1 MPLYTIEHST
11 PLSKPQR
18 DALAQSITHIHTRKF
33 TTPSLFVN
41 VQFVDSAHYCNY
53 IAGKER
59 PINRILAHVR
69 SGGNR
74 TTSDFEDLARKIE
87 SAWND
92 IVNAGSVKHLDKEER
107 KARELNRVFILGAIT
122 AGLECGVLLPRAG
135 GDSTWL
141 KDNMAVFEG
150 RARKGDEDFI
160 ELLEEMKNREDLQ

>member
-18 DALAQSITHIHTRKF
+18 DALAQSITYIHTRKF

-41 VQFVDSAHYCNY
+41 VQFVDSTHRCNY

-74 TTSDFEDLARKIE
+74 TTPDFEDLARKIE

-92 IVNAGSVKHLDKEER
+92 IVNAGCVGQLDKGEKKE
-107 KARELNRVFILGAIT
+107 RELNRVFILGAIT
-122 AGLECGVLLPRAG
+122 AGLECGILLPRAG
-135 GDSTWL
+135 GDTAWL
-141 KDNMAVFEG
+141 KDNMAIFEE
-150 RARKGDEDFI
+150 RAREGDEDFI
-160 ELLEEMKNREDLQ
+160 ELLEEIRSREDLQ